1 MITPIMS
8 YYDEDYIKSLLR
20 DERVFEE
27 WTLHEMLVDEMHMIL
42 TTIGECEWTPVQS
55 PLSREWAKMSNKW
68 IDTIGMHRVRTYTW
82 ADVGA
87 IFEDVD
93 MHVLMRYVRNE
104 TKMLF
109 DRKYVARMLVCH
121 QRYLDQ

>member
-27 WTLHEMLVDEMHMIL
+27 WTLREMLVDEMHMIL
-42 TTIGECEWTPVQS
+42 VSIAMSDRSSVQS
-55 PLSREWAKMSNKW
+55 PFFREWEKMW
-68 IDTIGMHRVRTYTW
+68 INWVDTIGMHRVRTYTW

-87 IFEDVD
+87 IFENVD
-93 MHVLMRYVRNE
+93 MHILMRHVRNE
-104 TKMLF
+104 TAMMF
-109 DRKYVARMLVCH
+109 DRKSVARMLVCH
-121 QRYLDQ
+121 QRYLEQ